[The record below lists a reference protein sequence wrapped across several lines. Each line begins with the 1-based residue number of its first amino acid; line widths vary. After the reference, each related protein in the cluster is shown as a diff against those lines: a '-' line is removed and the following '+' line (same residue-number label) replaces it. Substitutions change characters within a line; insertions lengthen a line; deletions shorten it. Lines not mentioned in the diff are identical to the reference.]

1 MQKFFRIGLL
11 LSYIT
16 AICMPNIAFLQNDL
30 LDVAFQPSKNL
41 QHIINIW
48 NNKNAVWNEI
58 FRGSTDVDANLW
70 LTNACYTVIP
80 NKNASSC
87 KWSFEKREGGKCYK
101 VPQTETTSES
111 ACTNQW
117 WEWRKLAY
125 AKLTNDAPLL
135 VRITQ
140 TLLRLTIA
148 LSIPV
153 LLWIGVK
160 VIRSWLS
167 GGSIKDSIKE
177 VSWVLIGLALALSAI
192 GIIYLVQSIATNS
205 LPLL

>member
-1 MQKFFRIGLL
+1 MKKIFRIGFL
-11 LSYIT
+11 LSYIMV
-16 AICMPNIAFLQNDL
+16 ILMPSIAFLQNDL

-48 NNKNAVWNEI
+48 NNKNAVGNEI
-58 FRGSTDVDANLW
+58 FRGSTSVDSNLG
-70 LTNACYTVIP
+70 LSNACYIIVP
-80 NKNASSC
+80 NMNASTC
-87 KWSFEKREGGKCYK
+87 TWTYQKRDFPKCYK
-101 VPQTETTSES
+101 LPQTDTTSES
-111 ACTNQW
+111 ACTSQW
-117 WEWRKLAY
+117 WEWRKLSY
-125 AKLTNDAPLL
+125 AKLADTPPLL

-160 VIRSWLS
+160 VIRTWLS
-167 GGSIKDSIKE
+167 GGSIQDSIKE
-177 VSWVLIGLALALSAI
+177 ISWVLIGLALALSAI
-192 GIIYLVQSIATNS
+192 GIIYLIQSIATKS

>member
-1 MQKFFRIGLL
+1 MKKVLRISFL

-16 AICMPNIAFLQNDL
+16 VITMPSIAFLQNDL

-41 QHIINIW
+41 QHIINLW
-48 NNKNAVWNEI
+48 NNKNAVGNEI
-58 FRGSTDVDANLW
+58 FRGSTDVDSHLG
-70 LTNACYTVIP
+70 LTNACYTLVP
-80 NKNASSC
+80 NMNSQTC
-87 KWSFEKREGGKCYK
+87 TWPYQKRDDAKCYK
-101 VPQTETTSES
+101 IPQTATTSEE
-111 ACTNQW
+111 ACTSQG
-117 WEWRKLAY
+117 WEWRKLSY
-125 AKLTNDAPLL
+125 VKLAETPPLL

-177 VSWVLIGLALALSAI
+177 VSGVLIGLALALSAI
-192 GIIYLVQSIATNS
+192 GIIYLIQSIATRS